1 MRGRSIIWIVWLGSL
16 FPLLMYPLMTVRLPS
31 ALVSR
36 RRCPGLSPSFTAI
49 CAGSIMPVTARPYFN
64 SSSWTVW
71 PPASTAPASS
81 RASWPPR
88 KNVGQGLLGIIFRQR
103 LGKTG
108 HVHGAPGFAPK
119 SVDIGQSIGRR
130 DAAKGERVIDDGRE
144 DVHGLHQG
152 LARRHGEHHGVL
164 VTGAA
169 SQHPGLQF
177 GRSFGR
183 KTAQKPLQGPWS
195 QLGRSARGAGFF
207 QQLHLQISVR
217 TFHNEQSDTFTPTMR
232 RV

>member
-1 MRGRSIIWIVWLGSL
+1 MRRIDNARHGQTIFQFVVLHG
-16 FPLLMYPLMTVRLPS
+16 M
-31 ALVSR
+31 AAGQHG
-36 RRCPGLSPSFTAI
+36 PGLQQGVLA
-49 CAGSIMPVTARPYFN
+49 AAQ
-64 SSSWTVW
+64 
-71 PPASTAPASS
+71 
-81 RASWPPR
+81 
-88 KNVGQGLLGIIFRQR
+88 NVGQSLLGIIFRQR

-217 TFHNEQSDTFTPTMR
+217 TFHNEQSATFTPTMR
-232 RV
+232 LVQATGNFARCQEGGCSAAFPVRKLSS